1 MWLNTHT
8 EELIK
13 LLTILT
19 EYLRESWEKR
29 SESSLFSGLMQW
41 LPCNRYS
48 ISVVCHV
55 VLLGSVSFL
64 SHPSILSDPGLII
77 NSVRISPFRTFHC
90 SLAQGLP
97 SFFSQ
102 GQEETYCCVCHVRAA
117 RGDMERNGRGWAPI
131 KFYLQKQA
139 AGDIW
144 PQVHSLGMPALASHK
159 CPWPWETAELLCP
172 EDTFLPQFGGLCTL
186 VKVWLMYYKFTLG
199 FFGCWCDS
207 FDV

>member
-41 LPCNRYS
+41 LSCNRYS

-77 NSVRISPFRTFHC
+77 NSVRISLFRTFHC

-97 SFFSQ
+97 SFFSHVMWEQ
-102 GQEETYCCVCHVRAA
+102 PEE
-117 RGDMERNGRGWAPI
+117 
-131 KFYLQKQA
+131 
-139 AGDIW
+139 IW
-144 PQVHSLGMPALASHK
+144 KEMGV
-159 CPWPWETAELLCP
+159 AELQSNFIYRSRRQV
-172 EDTFLPQFGGLCTL
+172 TFGPRFT
-186 VKVWLMYYKFTLG
+186 VW
-199 FFGCWCDS
+199 GCRL
-207 FDV
+207 